1 MYRENVII
9 KDWRDIDLSFGLVY
23 PNTYK
28 IGMSSYSIRLLYFLI
43 NSYDNVVCERIFLPD
58 NVRFPASKDYSSEN
72 TLRSIENK
80 VHPIDFDV
88 LGFSLQFENDFKNIL
103 WLLEKAGIPLT
114 HAERKEML
122 DNRDLHYPIIIGGG
136 PVITSNPMP
145 LSKIFDFCYVGDVE
159 MNLESILKAFL
170 RYRSKDFSLQEL
182 LNRIKEIEGVFV
194 PALNNKVSRVVL
206 ENLDDSPVPE
216 FQLISKTSGVQ
227 PIFEENFF
235 LEINRGC
242 PFQCKF
248 CISSFHNYPY
258 RIRSFEDIKRAIEEG
273 IKYSDFETISLI
285 GPCVSSHPQFYDIC
299 EFILNKGK
307 RLTVPS
313 IRIEHLTSDIIK
325 ILEKSNVHTITI
337 APESGSEKLRFRL
350 GKKISDEHIF
360 SVLTKLK
367 NSKIKNIKF
376 YFLIGLPDESED
388 DVEKIIIFLKRV
400 SELGFEKNT
409 LRVNVN
415 PLIPKLNTPYEKEV
429 DFYYEKNFNS
439 FRQKFKKI
447 ETELKHFPSIKLK
460 FQNPKFI
467 MNNARL
473 QTLLSLGNEDVSN
486 LLLYYYSN
494 GASFGA
500 LRRAEK
506 MVGFSF
512 DEYLLRIKSCYSP
525 WIF

>member
-58 NVRFPASKDYSSEN
+58 NITFPASKDYSSEN
-72 TLRSIENK
+72 TLRTIENK
-80 VHPIDFDV
+80 VHPIDFDI
-88 LGFSLQFENDFKNIL
+88 LGFSLQFENDFKNVL
-103 WLLEKAGIPLT
+103 WILEKAGIPLT
-114 HAERKEML
+114 HADRKKKL
-122 DNRDLHYPIIIGGG
+122 NNRNANYPIIIGGG

-145 LSKIFDFCYVGDVE
+145 LSKIFDFCFIGDVE
-159 MNLESILKAFL
+159 MKLEPILKAL
-170 RYRSKDFSLQEL
+170 LPYKSKEISLQEL
-182 LNRIKEIEGVFV
+182 LNGVKSIEGVFV
-194 PALNNKVSRVVL
+194 PSLNNKVNRVVL
-206 ENLDDSPVPE
+206 KNLDESPVPE
-216 FQLISKTSGVQ
+216 FQLISKSSGEHT
-227 PIFEENFF
+227 IFEENFF

-258 RIRSFEDIKRAIEEG
+258 RIRSFKNIKRAIEQG
-273 IKYSDFETISLI
+273 IKYSNFNTVSFI
-285 GPCVSSHPQFYDIC
+285 GPCVSSHPKFYEIC
-299 EFILNKGK
+299 EFILKKGK

-313 IRIEHLTSDIIK
+313 IRIEHLTKEIIK
-325 ILEKSNVHTITI
+325 ILEKSNIKTITI
-337 APESGSEKLRFRL
+337 APESGSEKIRFNL
-350 GKKISDEHIF
+350 GKKISDEKIF
-360 SVLTKLK
+360 SVLKELK

-376 YFLIGLPDESED
+376 YFLIGLPDETEND
-388 DVEKIIIFLKRV
+388 IDKIITFLKKV

-415 PLIPKLNTPYEKEV
+415 PLIPKLNTPYEKKV
-429 DFYYEKNFNS
+429 DFYLTDNFGS
-439 FRQKFKKI
+439 FISKFKMI
-447 ETELKHFPSIKLK
+447 EKELKDLLSIKLK
-460 FQNPKFI
+460 FQNPKSI

-473 QTLLSLGNEDVSN
+473 QTLLSLGNKEVLN
-486 LLLYYYSN
+486 LLLNYYSN

-506 MVGFSF
+506 NLNFSV
-512 DEYLLRIKSCYSP
+512 DEYLLRIKSGYSP
-525 WIF
+525 WTF